1 MSRAALLQPCAQ
13 RSVSAV
19 KFLPAAAVDVI
30 LVLLF
35 AIIGRRSH
43 AEANDL
49 VGVAQT
55 AWPFLVGCV
64 LGLLLVWRWRDPA
77 GLRSGVVVWLSTVVL
92 GLALRV
98 LGGST
103 AQVSFVMV
111 TTITL
116 GVFLVGWRAVYR
128 LVQRSKDRRPDR
140 APVL

>member
-1 MSRAALLQPCAQ
+1 M
-13 RSVSAV
+13 SAV

-49 VGVAQT
+49 LGVAQT
-55 AWPFLVGCV
+55 AWPFLVACAV
-64 LGLLLVWRWRDPA
+64 GLLLSRRWRDPA
-77 GLRSGVVVWLSTVVL
+77 GLPAGVVVWLSTVVL

-103 AQVSFVMV
+103 AQVPFIIVA
-111 TTITL
+111 TITL
-116 GVFLVGWRAVYR
+116 GVFLVGWRAGYR
-128 LVQRSKDRRPDR
+128 LVVRARGRRPDR

>member
-1 MSRAALLQPCAQ
+1 
-13 RSVSAV
+13 VSAV

-55 AWPFLVGCV
+55 AWPFLVGCLV
-64 LGLLLVWRWRDPA
+64 GLLLVSRWRDPA

-103 AQVSFVMV
+103 AQVSFIIV

-128 LVQRSKDRRPDR
+128 LVVRARGRRPDR

>member
-1 MSRAALLQPCAQ
+1 M
-13 RSVSAV
+13 SAV

-49 VGVAQT
+49 LGVAQT
-55 AWPFLVGCV
+55 AWPFLVGCAV
-64 LGLLLVWRWRDPA
+64 GLLLVSRWRDPA

-98 LGGST
+98 LSGST
-103 AQVSFVMV
+103 AQVSFIIV

-128 LVQRSKDRRPDR
+128 LVQRAKGRRSE
-140 APVL
+140 APVV